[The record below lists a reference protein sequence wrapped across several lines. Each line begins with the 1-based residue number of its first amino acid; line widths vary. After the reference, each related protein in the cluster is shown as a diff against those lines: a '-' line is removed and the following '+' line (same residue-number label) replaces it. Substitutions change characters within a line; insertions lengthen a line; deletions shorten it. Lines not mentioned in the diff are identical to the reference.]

1 MSKEILIIIWMG
13 VMGVLS
19 TQIQFKK
26 IEFVEDKKVVRYSM
40 GFALFVFLPI
50 IIWAGF
56 RDGTGYADTNAYIA
70 LYKSLPENMHQL
82 LTYLGGLEKDW
93 GFYFFSGVIK
103 QIFGEGYRPF
113 LLIIAIVQGMSL
125 IKFYQKYSENY
136 VLSIALFILSGEY
149 MGWMMNGMRQFLAV
163 CIIYF
168 AIPWIVEKKY
178 IRCILVILLA
188 STIHQTA
195 IIMLPIIFIV
205 QGKPW
210 NKKTIATL
218 GIALVA
224 LIASSQFTNF
234 LNVAMED
241 TVYATNISEMVN
253 QTGTNP
259 IRVLVYSL
267 PALLSLLGKRYIENK
282 SDTIVNITVNM
293 SIITMALSVIG
304 MMTSGVMIGR
314 LSIYTSLFNYVLL
327 PYELDNIFEERTAKI
342 LKVVMIIMYIMYYY
356 YMMHFAY
363 GRI

>member
-1 MSKEILIIIWMG
+1 MECVNFLQFVLYIL
-13 VMGVLS
+13 
-19 TQIQFKK
+19 QFH
-26 IEFVEDKKVVRYSM
+26 
-40 GFALFVFLPI
+40 G
-50 IIWAGF
+50 
-56 RDGTGYADTNAYIA
+56 
-70 LYKSLPENMHQL
+70 L
-82 LTYLGGLEKDW
+82 LK
-93 GFYFFSGVIK
+93 
-103 QIFGEGYRPF
+103 
-113 LLIIAIVQGMSL
+113 
-125 IKFYQKYSENY
+125 
-136 VLSIALFILSGEY
+136 
-149 MGWMMNGMRQFLAV
+149 
-163 CIIYF
+163 
-168 AIPWIVEKKY
+168 KKY

-267 PALLSLLGKRYIENK
+267 PALLSLLGKRYIESKN
-282 SDTIVNITVNM
+282 DTIVNITVNM